1 MIQRIQSLYLAL
13 VALSCVLLVVMPLFT
28 LIPAVTATDPHQYI
42 FSFLHVLAV
51 LDAKET
57 LFMRNWPLMAVD
69 LVILGVAVY
78 AIAGF
83 KNRRKQQQWCMML
96 IVLSFF
102 LIALT
107 LYTINTL
114 RIAIGAAHTLH
125 FSWAMI
131 LVIVQP
137 ILAFLAR
144 RAIRKDDALVRS
156 ADRLR

>member
-13 VALSCVLLVVMPLFT
+13 VVLSCVLLVVMPLFT
-28 LIPAVTATDPHQYI
+28 LLPAVTATDPHQYI
-42 FSFLHVLAV
+42 FSFLHVLSV
-51 LDAKET
+51 LDSKEV

-78 AIAGF
+78 AIAGY

-96 IVLSFF
+96 IVLSCF

-114 RIAIGAAHTLH
+114 RIAIGAAHTLQ

-131 LVIVQP
+131 LVVLMP
-137 ILAFLAR
+137 VLAFLAR
-144 RAIRKDDALVRS
+144 RAIRKDDELVRS